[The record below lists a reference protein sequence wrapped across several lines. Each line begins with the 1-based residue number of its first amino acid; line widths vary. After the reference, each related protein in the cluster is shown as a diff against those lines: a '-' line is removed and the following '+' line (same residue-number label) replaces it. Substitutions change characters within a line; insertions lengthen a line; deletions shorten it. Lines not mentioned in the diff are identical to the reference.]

1 MTNIEMLEKTLPVA
15 PLKLDRNGKL
25 SGSGTEG
32 Q

>member
-1 MTNIEMLEKTLPVA
+1 MTNIEMLEKTLPAA
-15 PLKLDRNGKL
+15 PLKLIANGKL

>member
-1 MTNIEMLEKTLPVA
+1 MTNIEMFRKNSPGCPTEA
-15 PLKLDRNGKL
+15 DRNGKL

>member
-1 MTNIEMLEKTLPVA
+1 MTNIEMLENSPGCPTET
-15 PLKLDRNGKL
+15 DRNGKL